1 MAALL
6 RLAVLLPLAAPL
18 VATLP
23 TSPVPIAARATPH
36 EPVFFSW
43 DAGAVTSFP
52 IHSSCNA
59 TQRRQIEAGLNEAV
73 ELARHAKAHILRWGN
88 ESEIYRKYFGNRPT
102 MEAVGAYDVIVNG
115 DKANVLFRCDNPD
128 GNCALE
134 GWGGHWRGANATSET
149 VICDRSYTTRRWLV
163 SMCSQGY
170 TVAGSETNTFWASD
184 LMHRLYHVPAVGQGW
199 VDHFADGYDELIA
212 LAKSNGTES
221 THDSEALQYFALEAY
236 AFDIAAPG
244 VGCAG
249 ESHGPDQGHDTGS
262 ASAPASTSTSSSSS
276 ASGSGATTTPTD
288 SPSATID
295 VPPNCHTH
303 EGGQLH
309 CT

>member
-1 MAALL
+1 
-6 RLAVLLPLAAPL
+6 
-18 VATLP
+18 
-23 TSPVPIAARATPH
+23 
-36 EPVFFSW
+36 
-43 DAGAVTSFP
+43 
-52 IHSSCNA
+52 
-59 TQRRQIEAGLNEAV
+59 
-73 ELARHAKAHILRWGN
+73 
-88 ESEIYRKYFGNRPT
+88 
-102 MEAVGAYDVIVNG
+102 
-115 DKANVLFRCDNPD
+115 
-128 GNCALE
+128 
-134 GWGGHWRGANATSET
+134 
-149 VICDRSYTTRRWLV
+149 
-163 SMCSQGY
+163 MCFQGY

-199 VDHFADGYDELIA
+199 VDHFADGYDEVIA

-295 VPPNCHTH
+295 VPPVRTVRIS
-303 EGGQLH
+303 
-309 CT
+309 